1 MFCGESTVK
10 PLNIVIINLISNSSI
25 YYIFIIYYYVV
36 VMITLFRCF
45 SYLRE
50 NIQINDCLLQ
60 YCVILQ
66 NSRGELRVRLEKGFV
81 VWLGL
86 MVNYNSVTV
95 RQLQMEL
102 HVGIF

>member
-1 MFCGESTVK
+1 MLYGVK

-25 YYIFIIYYYVV
+25 YYIFIIFIIYYCVVVV

-50 NIQINDCLLQ
+50 NIQINNCLLQ

-66 NSRGELRVRLEKGFV
+66 NSFAAEVKYG
-81 VWLGL
+81 
-86 MVNYNSVTV
+86 
-95 RQLQMEL
+95 
-102 HVGIF
+102 

>member
-1 MFCGESTVK
+1 MLYGVK

-25 YYIFIIYYYVV
+25 YYIFIIFIIYYCVVV

-50 NIQINDCLLQ
+50 NIQINNCLLQ

-66 NSRGELRVRLEKGFV
+66 KGHSTEWVPFA
-81 VWLGL
+81 
-86 MVNYNSVTV
+86 SKT
-95 RQLQMEL
+95 LQKKNHFLPFLKTESSNT
-102 HVGIF
+102 HI